1 MNTQLFSTTV
11 IIIIINCVVSYL
23 AINNPA
29 IMNKL
34 ILTPYWVER
43 KKEYYR
49 FITSGFIHANY
60 QHLLFNMLSLFFFGY
75 IVEAWLG
82 TGLYVLLYIS
92 AIVISD
98 IPTYLKHKNNSNY
111 ASLGASGAVSAVIF
125 ASIILHPV
133 NIILIYFV
141 PMPAIVFGI
150 LYLAYSYY
158 MDKKNNDHIN
168 HSAHFYGA
176 VVGLAFIG
184 ILYPSSIPAM
194 FETILTA
201 IQGLLR

>member
-1 MNTQLFSTTV
+1 
-11 IIIIINCVVSYL
+11 
-23 AINNPA
+23 
-29 IMNKL
+29 MNKL

-82 TGLYVLLYIS
+82 TGLYVLLYVS

-194 FETILTA
+194 FETILSA